1 MHPDQRRPVFAI
13 VTLATFT
20 ACASTRNSTAS
31 REATGPTDGTYEFI
45 ASVTGR
51 RVEGKVHIVGDTM
64 LFDPDNDCSSNLSPP
79 GIFVAPRDYNFI
91 RYSCNGVVL
100 DFDRRNPVQSSKWF
114 AGVPV
119 RRQRQVCAQYAV
131 QNGRQVCVRNR
142 TETYE
147 TTESR
152 SGKLQVA
159 RRGS

>member
-1 MHPDQRRPVFAI
+1 VSPGQRRPLFAI

-20 ACASTRNSTAS
+20 ACASARNTTAS
-31 REATGPTDGTYEFI
+31 REATGPIDGTYEFF
-45 ASVTGR
+45 ASVTGQ
-51 RVEGKVHIVGDTM
+51 RVEGTVHVVADTI
-64 LFDPDNDCSSNLSPP
+64 LFDPGNDCSSNLSPP
-79 GIFVAPRDYNFI
+79 GPFVAPRDYNFV

-114 AGVPV
+114 AGVLV
-119 RRQRQVCAQYAV
+119 RRQREVCAQYAV
-131 QNGRQVCVRNR
+131 QNGRQVCLRNR

-152 SGKLQVA
+152 SGKLQVV